1 MVSKRRGTPMGMG
14 AGLQPPRLG
23 RAHPSGELPR
33 PSKGPQGPQDGA
45 WGTCPGPPRPRSC
58 AGPERLP
65 RGHLSSPRPTA
76 AGVGGSLGPRP
87 SLDWHGQAQE
97 PASPEPWLPS
107 GSLCPG
113 QDCLQHRARPASQ
126 RCPQVSTGQRPAPP
140 PAAPR
145 GLPTRLWSAQ
155 DSMHTTWHGGTG
167 TQRPPTQA
175 DSGCHSPLDRRG
187 RVSL

>member
-1 MVSKRRGTPMGMG
+1 MGMG

-23 RAHPSGELPR
+23 RTHPSGELLR
-33 PSKGPQGPQDGA
+33 PSKGPQSPQDTA
-45 WGTCPGPPRPRSC
+45 WGTCPRPPCPRSC

-65 RGHLSSPRPTA
+65 RGHLFSPRPTA
-76 AGVGGSLGPRP
+76 AGEGRQPGPQTQPGLAWTGPGAGLPRT
-87 SLDWHGQAQE
+87 LAAQ
-97 PASPEPWLPS
+97 
-107 GSLCPG
+107 SLCPG
-113 QDCLQHRARPASQ
+113 QDCPQHRARPASQ

-155 DSMHTTWHGGTG
+155 DPTHTTWHGGTG
-167 TQRPPTQA
+167 TQRPPTQG